1 MANYFNLLL
10 LLDYLRIPKVYTDI
24 HPSLKQ
30 IDPSQNDN
38 DQSYETEYETTS
50 IDKCD
55 KFKFEYE
62 YITSDHKDELY
73 CHEISFP
80 FEFKTYYKKN
90 KHIENPQTNMII
102 KQ

>member
-24 HPSLKQ
+24 HPILK
-30 IDPSQNDN
+30 IAEGSQNDN
-38 DQSYETEYETTS
+38 EQSYETEYTTTTS
-50 IDKCD
+50 ISVDKCE

-90 KHIENPQTNMII
+90 KHIENP
-102 KQ
+102 